1 MFLDGGGLEKS
12 NFMLTAGFDSNVNK
26 TEVLKS
32 DFPLHSTVLLETVI
46 QVEKIK
52 YAILCVEENEAQKM
66 ADRLIA
72 AGIKGIVNYTS
83 KLLKVP
89 EDVQVENVCL
99 LTALKSVAAGNE

>member
-1 MFLDGGGLEKS
+1 
-12 NFMLTAGFDSNVNK
+12 
-26 TEVLKS
+26 
-32 DFPLHSTVLLETVI
+32 
-46 QVEKIK
+46 
-52 YAILCVEENEAQKM
+52 M